1 MKVKSLEVEDVTRTV
16 QVNTKHLKEIFSI
29 LFTEHCVEHRAG
41 AGVETSILTSR
52 VNMERLRKTALA
64 DKHTL
69 IIFVLPSS
77 DIMGQLKP

>member
-1 MKVKSLEVEDVTRTV
+1 MKVKSLEEEDVTRTV
-16 QVNTKHLKEIFSI
+16 QVNTKHLIEFFSI
-29 LFTEHCVEHRAG
+29 LFTEHFVEHRAG
-41 AGVETSILTSR
+41 APGILTSR